1 METEEGGWLGRC
13 FRPPLPVLS
22 VWSRCRY
29 RVGWLLAGA
38 PAAYSGRVVA
48 TPLHSPLY
56 AVPVATLLT
65 TGTCLPVTFLE

>member
-1 METEEGGWLGRC
+1 MEGGWLGRC
-13 FRPPLPVLS
+13 FRPALPVLS

-56 AVPVATLLT
+56 PVAVARAHHSPLY
-65 TGTCLPVTFLE
+65 LPPEPACQ